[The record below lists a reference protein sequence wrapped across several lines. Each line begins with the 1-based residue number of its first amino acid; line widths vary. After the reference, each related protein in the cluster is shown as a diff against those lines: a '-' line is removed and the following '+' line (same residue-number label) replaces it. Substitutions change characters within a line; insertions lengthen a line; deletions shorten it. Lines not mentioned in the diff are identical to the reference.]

1 MTILIFDADVEAE
14 DPDADTEDPNADADA
29 EDPDPVFDLDIW
41 EFF

>member
-29 EDPDPVFDLDIW
+29 EDPDPVFDLDI
-41 EFF
+41 